1 MPARAIP
8 AQYDSFPEKE
18 NPASLHIDNH
28 LCVLYA
34 AGMATNT
41 IRLRPTD
48 QCCEPLV
55 EPPVQTAGEQAQ
67 LLAMF
72 KALADGTRLQIFRL
86 IAVQRE
92 PICACEIVDRFDVSQ
107 PTIAHHTK
115 ILREA
120 GLITVSRRGIW
131 AYYEVDRTGIG
142 ELQDAV
148 TALAP
153 PILTR

>member
-1 MPARAIP
+1 MPAP
-8 AQYDSFPEKE
+8 
-18 NPASLHIDNH
+18 
-28 LCVLYA
+28 
-34 AGMATNT
+34 
-41 IRLRPTD
+41 
-48 QCCEPLV
+48 
-55 EPPVQTAGEQAQ
+55 QTREEQDR

-86 IAVQRE
+86 IAAQRT

-131 AYYEVDRTGIG
+131 AYYEVDQGG
-142 ELQDAV
+142 LESLEAAV
-148 TALAP
+148 GSFSP
-153 PILTR
+153 LTLVR